1 DGVRHAAVGRH
12 GPRHRPPPHGA
23 HRPRHPRDHPLPA
36 REARA
41 AVARGRPRIDSMDI
55 WPTVAALIPSIGVG
69 VLFYV
74 AMRAIVRADRN
85 ERAAL
90 ARLDEEEARAA
101 AAQAA
106 PVREP

>member
-1 DGVRHAAVGRH
+1 
-12 GPRHRPPPHGA
+12 
-23 HRPRHPRDHPLPA
+23 
-36 REARA
+36 
-41 AVARGRPRIDSMDI
+41 MDI

-90 ARLDEEEARAA
+90 ARLDAEQESAVDGNVTASRDS
-101 AAQAA
+101 
-106 PVREP
+106 